1 MSNFKFDKYRAE
13 VNDRILERLR
23 EPELSQYIRDFII
36 FFERGDLGEAR
47 TFSEYCN
54 WILQVQA
61 LFDDLMSPNQRVRF
75 RELVKGFLLATAEDS
90 AALNLEVRAGRVERF
105 LGVRYRTSF
114 FEFYQFL
121 AELFSGI
128 DLTDGAYGRDPL
140 FR

>member
-1 MSNFKFDKYRAE
+1 
-13 VNDRILERLR
+13 
-23 EPELSQYIRDFII
+23 
-36 FFERGDLGEAR
+36 
-47 TFSEYCN
+47 
-54 WILQVQA
+54 
-61 LFDDLMSPNQRVRF
+61 MSPNQRVRF

-105 LGVRYRTSF
+105 LEVRYRTSF

-128 DLTDGAYGRDPL
+128 DLTDGAYGRDSL